1 VAGVRA
7 VALGLLG
14 LQTITS
20 RVAAV
25 ISAAIA
31 SRSCSP
37 SSFSGTV
44 TARAPDIAASCG
56 YIENEGHA

>member
-1 VAGVRA
+1 MSA

-14 LQTITS
+14 LQTSTS

-25 ISAAIA
+25 TSEAIA

-37 SSFSGTV
+37 ASVSGTV
-44 TARAPDIAASCG
+44 TAVAPDMAASCG
-56 YIENEGHA
+56 YIENDGHA

>member
-1 VAGVRA
+1 
-7 VALGLLG
+7 VALGLFG

-25 ISAAIA
+25 TWAAIA

-37 SSFSGTV
+37 ASVSGTV
-44 TARAPDIAASCG
+44 TAVAPDMAASCG
-56 YIENEGHA
+56 YMENDGQA

>member
-1 VAGVRA
+1 

-14 LQTITS
+14 LQTSTS

-31 SRSCSP
+31 PRSCSP
-37 SSFSGTV
+37 ASVSGTV

-56 YIENEGHA
+56 YMEKEGQA